1 MNFWNLSLLFYIS
14 AAVAFQDTYP
24 LFAFS
29 SSSAV
34 IDANEGPVLTSYSNF
49 NNKAEQFLSNCDAT
63 TVFIYQPGL
72 QAEDFHSS
80 ALSNMKRISL
90 DAESQYILPYSKER
104 LHPDGL
110 IYDAKV
116 SCSSRIVN
124 IDPTH
129 ESFPILEKNQISV
142 ISMKDLSLGAKSR
155 EQELFELDQVI
166 YSLYSSIPDDI
177 EYTFFLTSSP
187 KFATVQVSEDNNTK
201 QKEDEDEEDES
212 LNMESNY
219 FVSMNRLRHAQPISL
234 PVENMNDRGNSQV
247 RNQDNQSVSTTDGS
261 LFDRYQF
268 FTPGIFMGYLALV
281 VLVPTLIISCKL
293 LSSVQIS
300 YHAFSSPRKKNLS
313 VKQ

>member
-1 MNFWNLSLLFYIS
+1 MNLWSISLVFYIS
-14 AAVAFQDTYP
+14 IAAAFQDTHP

-29 SSSAV
+29 SFSSV
-34 IDANEGPVLTSYSNF
+34 IDAKEGPVLTSYSKF
-49 NNKAEQFLSNCDAT
+49 NSKAEELLSNCDAT
-63 TVFIYQPGL
+63 TIFIYQPGL

-90 DAESQYILPYSKER
+90 NAKSQYILPYSKER
-104 LHPDGL
+104 LHPDQL
-110 IYDAKV
+110 LYDAKV
-116 SCSSRIVN
+116 SCFSRIVN
-124 IDPTH
+124 IDSTH

-142 ISMKDLSLGAKSR
+142 IFMQDLPSDAKSR

-166 YSLYSSIPDDI
+166 YSLYSSIPDDV

-187 KFATVQVSEDNNTK
+187 KFAAVQVSEDNSTK
-201 QKEDEDEEDES
+201 QKEEENEEES
-212 LNMESNY
+212 LAIESNY

-234 PVENMNDRGNSQV
+234 PVENMNNRGNSLTH
-247 RNQDNQSVSTTDGS
+247 NKDNQSVSNIDGS

-300 YHAFSSPRKKNLS
+300 YHAFDSPRKKNVS
-313 VKQ
+313 TKQ